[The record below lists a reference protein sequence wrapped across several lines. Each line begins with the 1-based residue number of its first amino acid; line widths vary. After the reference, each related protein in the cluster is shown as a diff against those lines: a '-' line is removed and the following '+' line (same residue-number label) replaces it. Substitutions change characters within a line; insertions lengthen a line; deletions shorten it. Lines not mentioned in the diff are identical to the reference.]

1 MQQRHY
7 RMQSPVSVGLG
18 GRCPRCGEGALFEGY
33 LRTRKSC
40 KACGLDFAFADSG
53 DGPGFFIILIVGFI
67 VGALFLYVELV
78 YQPPYWLHAALW
90 IPTILI
96 LALGLLRPL
105 KGVMIATQYQN
116 QAREGRIDEGDNSD
130 A

>member
-1 MQQRHY
+1 MEQRHY
-7 RMQSPVSVGLG
+7 SPQSPISVGLG

-33 LRTRKSC
+33 LRTRKNC
-40 KACGLDFAFADSG
+40 KACGLDLAFADSG

-78 YQPPYWLHAALW
+78 YQPPYWVHAALW

-96 LALGLLRPL
+96 LSLSLLRPL
-105 KGVMIATQYQN
+105 KGIMIALQYQN
-116 QAREGRIDEGDNSD
+116 QAREGRIDGGDDKNE
-130 A
+130 